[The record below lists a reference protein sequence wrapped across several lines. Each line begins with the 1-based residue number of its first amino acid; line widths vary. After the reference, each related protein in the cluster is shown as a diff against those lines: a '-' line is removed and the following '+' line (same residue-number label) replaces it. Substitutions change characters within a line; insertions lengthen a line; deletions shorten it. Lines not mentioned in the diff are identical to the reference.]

1 MDLKGLTLERKI
13 IIVMA
18 IIIVILLVI
27 IAYPAFTKFFSR
39 GPAGKSAV
47 PVIKPTPVPTI
58 KPTIKPTPVPTIKP
72 TTNPVTIPSA
82 TPTINLRYSYPT

>member
-27 IAYPAFTKFFSR
+27 IAYPAFTKVFSK
-39 GPAGKSAV
+39 GTAG
-47 PVIKPTPVPTI
+47 
-58 KPTIKPTPVPTIKP
+58 
-72 TTNPVTIPSA
+72 NQQ
-82 TPTINLRYSYPT
+82 YPQ